1 MSGFLQMCL
10 QVPNLGTLLFFVIF
24 VLAVPGYLVYGEQY
38 DMFKFYFPLLVMF
51 AGVLTESGKPRYF
64 QELYP
69 TAPNTLSGFLSKNF
83 IDLMAITAILIAT
96 ISASMETNNLAMGL
110 VTGLISLTLT
120 FPVASTIIPF
130 FIRQFDYL
138 LKDNTTFQFPGNWH
152 KYFTGFV
159 FIVLFMILQSLL
171 LRVLGQSILSAKLV
185 NNVAKNNLV
194 Y

>member
-1 MSGFLQMCL
+1 MAGFLQMCL
-10 QVPNLGTLLFFVIF
+10 QVPNLGTLLFFVLF

-69 TAPNTLSGFLSKNF
+69 ATPNTLSGFLSKNF
-83 IDLMAITAILIAT
+83 IDLMAVTAILIAT

-138 LKDNTTFQFPGNWH
+138 LKDNTTFTFPGNWH

-159 FIVLFMILQSLL
+159 FIVLFMIVQSLL

-185 NNVAKNNLV
+185 NNVTKNNLV

>member
-1 MSGFLQMCL
+1 MAGFLQMCL
-10 QVPNLGTLLFFVIF
+10 QVPNLGTLLFFVLF
-24 VLAVPGYLVYGEQY
+24 VLVIPGYLVYGEQY
-38 DMFKFYFPLLVMF
+38 DMFKFYFPLLVML

-69 TAPNTLSGFLSKNF
+69 ATPDTLSGFLSKNF
-83 IDLMAITAILIAT
+83 IDLVAITAILIAT
-96 ISASMETNNLAMGL
+96 ISASMESNNLAIGL
-110 VTGLISLTLT
+110 VTGLVSMILT

-138 LKDNTTFQFPGNWH
+138 LKDNTTFRFPGNWH

-159 FIVLFMILQSLL
+159 FIVLFVILQTLL
-171 LRVLGQSILSAKLV
+171 LRVLGQSILSAKLM

-194 Y
+194 L

>member
-1 MSGFLQMCL
+1 MAGFLQMCL
-10 QVPNLGTLLFFVIF
+10 QVPNLGTLLFFVLF

-69 TAPNTLSGFLSKNF
+69 AAPNTLSGFLSKNF

-138 LKDNTTFQFPGNWH
+138 LKDNTTFTFPGNWH

-159 FIVLFMILQSLL
+159 FIVLFMIVQSLL

>member
-1 MSGFLQMCL
+1 
-10 QVPNLGTLLFFVIF
+10 
-24 VLAVPGYLVYGEQY
+24 
-38 DMFKFYFPLLVMF
+38 
-51 AGVLTESGKPRYF
+51 
-64 QELYP
+64 
-69 TAPNTLSGFLSKNF
+69 
-83 IDLMAITAILIAT
+83 
-96 ISASMETNNLAMGL
+96 MGL

-138 LKDNTTFQFPGNWH
+138 LKDNTRFRFPGNWH

-171 LRVLGQSILSAKLV
+171 LRVLGQSILSAKLI